1 MKTNILLL
9 ATTAIAGSLFAT
21 AAAAQSTGTTDV
33 EQVIVTGRAGPK
45 TVDGT
50 MLAETATKNRSTITQ
65 EFIATQQPGQ
75 TILQTLN
82 LTPGL
87 SFTNN
92 DPYGSSGGN
101 IRLHGQ
107 DGQHIGLLIDGVPL
121 NDAGNYSVFSNQQLD
136 PELIEQANINTGS
149 TDVDTVTASST
160 AGVINY
166 TTRKASNNFGVMVDG
181 SYGSYNYGRVFGL
194 IDTGAIGPFGTKA
207 YIAGSYQDY
216 DKYKGPGDL
225 EKKQLN
231 MRIDQPLGSHGDFV
245 SLLANYN
252 ENRNIFYYNSNLS
265 NASGSIAPEV
275 ATLGWDVDYFPT
287 FIPQTSGAGAQT
299 VPAQDSAIRGFYGI
313 RQNPSNTG
321 TIRGLS
327 RFTILPNLHLT
338 VDPSFNYTLANGG
351 GVTTF
356 AEAAATSN
364 YPIQNVAGVGRDLN
378 GDGDTADTVL
388 FYSPSNT
395 NTRRYA
401 LNTSLIWDIN
411 PNNLLRFAYAYDHA
425 HTRQTGEY
433 SYLGADGFPGS
444 VFSAKD
450 GYDATPLLDGAGL
463 TAQKRNRD
471 SIAELNQYSLEYRG
485 RFFDN
490 RLFFNAGVRIPQL
503 SRELTQFCYTPAGSS
518 GSTAIC
524 TVRTPVAAVALS
536 PNAVSQRVTFSNS
549 ATAFYYSPFKAKRD
563 FDDVLPTVGASY
575 KLTSSITAYGNYTES
590 QSAPK
595 VDNLYGLLTDG
606 TFANTQPETSQSIDY
621 GFRYQARRVIAQ
633 IGAYHTTVSNRIV
646 STRDPNSDVIID
658 RNVGS
663 VEINGV
669 DAQVTFRPA
678 DPIVVYLT
686 GSYTDAETQDNLFVG
701 GTAVY
706 PGAGL
711 PAGFVPLDG
720 KQLVETPRY
729 TFAGRVT
736 YDLGML
742 KVGLQG
748 KYTGK
753 RFVTDTNDLSVPAFF
768 VADFDAQL
776 NLDRFHKGLVAQ
788 FNVTNLFDDKHYGSL
803 SGTTTSATT
812 GAPGYSL
819 PFAARGA
826 PRAAVFTLKAAF

>member
-33 EQVIVTGRAGPK
+33 EAVIVTGRAGPK

-50 MLAETATKNRSTITQ
+50 MVAETATKNRSTITQ

-92 DPYGSSGGN
+92 DPYGSSGGD

-107 DGQHIGLLIDGVPL
+107 DGAHIGLLIDGVPL
-121 NDAGNYSVFSNQQLD
+121 NDAGNYAVYSNQQLD
-136 PELIEQANINTGS
+136 PELIEQANVNTGS
-149 TDVDTVTASST
+149 TDVDTLTASST

-166 TTRKASNNFGVMVDG
+166 TTRKAAQNFGVMVDG

-207 YIAGSYQDY
+207 YVAASYQDY
-216 DKYKGPGDL
+216 DKFKGPGDE

-231 MRIDQPLGSHGDFV
+231 LRIDQPLGSHGDFV
-245 SLLANYN
+245 SLLVNYN
-252 ENRNIFYYNSNLS
+252 ENRNIFYYNANLT
-265 NASGSIAPEV
+265 NTTLTVAPEV
-275 ATLGWDVDYFPT
+275 AQFGWDVDYFPN
-287 FIPQTSGAGAQT
+287 FIPITTTPGKADT
-299 VPAQDSAIRGFYGI
+299 VPAQDSATRGFYGY
-313 RQNPSNTG
+313 RVNPSNTG
-321 TIRGLS
+321 TIRGES
-327 RFTILPNLHLT
+327 RFTILPKLHLT

-351 GVTTF
+351 GVSTLS
-356 AEAAATSN
+356 EATALQTVS
-364 YPIQNVAGVGRDLN
+364 PTGVGHDIN
-378 GDGDTADTVL
+378 GDGDTLDSVL
-388 FYSPSNT
+388 TYSPSNT

-401 LNTSLIWDIN
+401 LDTSLIYDIN
-411 PNNLLRFAYAYDHA
+411 DNNLVRFAYAYDHA

-433 SYLGADGFPGS
+433 SLLTAGGFPMS

-450 GYDATPLLDGAGL
+450 GYDATAVLDGGGQV
-463 TAQKRNRD
+463 AQKRNRD

-485 RFFDN
+485 RFLDN
-490 RLFFNAGVRIPQL
+490 RLFFNIGVRIPEL
-503 SRELTQFCYTPAGSS
+503 SRDLTQFCYSTPGSS
-518 GSTAIC
+518 TATC
-524 TVRTPVAAVALS
+524 TVRTPATSVKLAPDAIA
-536 PNAVSQRVTFSNS
+536 NAVTFGTS
-549 ATAFYYSPFKAKRD
+549 ATRYIAPFKATRD
-563 FDDVLPTVGASY
+563 YDDVLPSVGASY
-575 KLTSSITAYGNYTES
+575 RLTDNFTVYANYTES

-595 VDNLYGLLTDG
+595 VDNLYTVTALGQLG
-606 TFANTQPETSQSIDY
+606 QAVPETSQSIDY
-621 GFRYQARRVIAQ
+621 GIRFQARRVIAQ
-633 IGAYHTTVSNRIV
+633 VGAYHTSVDNRIV
-646 STRDPNSDVIID
+646 STRDPNDDTIID

-669 DAQVTFRPA
+669 DGQVTFRPV
-678 DPIVVYLT
+678 DPIAIYLT
-686 GSYTDAETQDNLFVG
+686 GSYTDAETQQNLFVG
-701 GTAVY
+701 GTGVY

-711 PAGFVPLDG
+711 PAGYAPLAG
-720 KQLVETPRY
+720 KQLVETPKY

-736 YDLGML
+736 YD
-742 KVGLQG
+742 VGLLKLGIQG

-753 RFVTDTNDLSVPAFF
+753 RFVTDVNDLSVPAFF

-776 NLDRFHKGLVAQ
+776 DLGRFHRGLIAQ

-803 SGTTTSATT
+803 VGTSTTATV

-819 PFAARGA
+819 PYSAIGAR
-826 PRAAVFTLKAAF
+826 RAAVITLKAQF